1 MRLKYKISLAII
13 VLLMVGCFM
22 TYQSYA
28 LYVANL
34 SGNDNNLNVGCFA
47 IEFSESSTS
56 ISLDNTYPI
65 SDTKGLTIAPYTFT
79 ITNKCTTDAS
89 YSVILSSLTTNG
101 IDDSN
106 IKYVIYE
113 NTKPTSGTLLTSAT
127 SYTDTSNLANV
138 KNRKNSYQVATGGL
152 KGAPEENGTGGS
164 KTYNLI
170 LWLDEATGNEAMSK
184 TWAASV
190 NVVSAGGEYTP
201 TAVEKI
207 TELAQTDTTNLAT
220 DDYGNTRY
228 IGKNPNNYVWFDE
241 QVYQYDT
248 YSLMYGGEYYGLAK
262 NTTLE
267 ECQNAITDEGLDG
280 DTDAECKKEHSKGD
294 KILWRI
300 IGVMK
305 DIDDGTGNKS
315 DRVKLIRAD
324 SIGSYSWD
332 TSESSVNNG
341 WGVNEWS
348 QADLMKLLNPGY
360 ESETVG
366 GSLYWNSGSGKC
378 YNTSNNA
385 TKACDFTS
393 TGIKDKLKRLIS
405 DAVWNTGANDGKT
418 YTYNNIITS
427 KFYELERS
435 SNTGKI
441 CSSGNYCND
450 TVERTTTWT
459 GKVGLMYPS
468 DYGYATSGGSTTDRA
483 TCLNT
488 YLYNWSD
495 SSVSD
500 CKNNDWLFNSS
511 YQWTISPSAD
521 SSRAYRAFLVYS
533 DGYVL
538 SYYAYDSYAVLPVV
552 YLTSNVKISGGEGTS
567 KSPFILEL

>member
-13 VLLMVGCFM
+13 LLLMVGCFM

-34 SGNDNNLNVGCFA
+34 SGNDNNLNIGCFA
-47 IEFSESSTS
+47 IEFSESSSS

-101 IDDSN
+101 IGDNN

-113 NTKPTSGTLLTSAT
+113 NTKPSSGTLLTSAT

-138 KNRKNSYQVATGGL
+138 KNRKNSYQVATGSL

-170 LWLDEATGNEAMSK
+170 LWLDEATGNEAMGKSFNANINIVSVAHEPQNIADSIK
-184 TWAASV
+184 VIASTSSDLE
-190 NVVSAGGEYTP
+190 NDEF
-201 TAVEKI
+201 
-207 TELAQTDTTNLAT
+207 
-220 DDYGNTRY
+220 GNTRY
-228 IGKNPNNYVWFDE
+228 IGADPNNYVWFDE

-248 YSLMYGGEYYGLAK
+248 YSLMYNGEYYGAAE

-280 DTDAECKKEHSKGD
+280 DADAECKKEHSKGD

-315 DRVKLIRAD
+315 DGVKLMRAD

-332 TSESSVNNG
+332 TSAGRINYNEG
-341 WGVNEWS
+341 INEWS

-366 GSLYWNSGSGKC
+366 GSLYWNNKQGTC
-378 YNTSNNA
+378 YSYDNNSTTSCN
-385 TKACDFTS
+385 FTS
-393 TGIKDKLKRLIS
+393 TGIKDKLKALIS
-405 DAVWNTGANDGKT
+405 DAVWNTGASTTSNQ
-418 YTYNNIITS
+418 IAS
-427 KFYELERS
+427 KFYTEERGTR
-435 SNTGKI
+435 NGKI
-441 CSSGNYCND
+441 CSSGSYCND
-450 TVERTTTWT
+450 TIERTTTWT

-488 YLYNWSD
+488 NL
-495 SSVSD
+495 SSWNSSIVSD

-511 YQWTISPSAD
+511 YQWTISPYA
-521 SSRAYRAFLVYS
+521 SSSSAYRAFSVNDS
-533 DGYVL
+533 GYVGG
-538 SYYAYDSYAVLPVV
+538 YNAFYNYGVRPVV
-552 YLTSNVKISGGEGTS
+552 YLTSNTSIQSGDGS
-567 KSPFILEL
+567 SSNPFILG

>member
-79 ITNKCTTDAS
+79 ITNKCTTAAS

-106 IKYVIYE
+106 IKYAIYE
-113 NTKPTSGTLLTSAT
+113 TTKPTSGTLLTSAT

-152 KGAPEENGTGGS
+152 KGATEENGTGGS

-184 TWAASV
+184 TFSASV

-228 IGKNPNNYVWFDE
+228 IGADPNNYV
-241 QVYQYDT
+241 
-248 YSLMYGGEYYGLAK
+248 S
-262 NTTLE
+262 
-267 ECQNAITDEGLDG
+267 IDG
-280 DTDAECKKEHSKGD
+280 D
-294 KILWRI
+294 IWRI
-300 IGVMK
+300 IGTMK
-305 DIDDGTGNKS
+305 SVDDGTGNKE
-315 DRVKLIRAD
+315 DRVKLIRSEA
-324 SIGSYSWD
+324 IGEYSWD
-332 TSESSVNNG
+332 TSDSSVNDG
-341 WGVNEWS
+341 SGVNEWS

-366 GSLYWNSGSGKC
+366 GSLYWNSGAGKC
-378 YNTSNNA
+378 YSDYGNSTTSCN
-385 TKACDFTS
+385 FTS
-393 TGIKDKLKRLIS
+393 TGIKDKLKTLIS

-418 YTYNNIITS
+418 YTYENIITS
-427 KFYELERS
+427 KSYELERS

-483 TCLNT
+483 TCLNKE
-488 YLYNWSD
+488 LFNWDS

-500 CKNNDWLFNSS
+500 CKNNDWLFNSN
-511 YQWTISPSAD
+511 YQWTISPYA
-521 SSRAYRAFLVYS
+521 SSSHAYNAFTVTS
-533 DGYVL
+533 GGNVAGTIA
-538 SYYAYDSYAVLPVV
+538 SNGFGVRPVV
-552 YLTSNVKISGGEGTS
+552 YLTSNVGVQSGDGSSGN
-567 KSPFILEL
+567 PFILG